1 MADNQTQSPAVTLTV
16 AYSTLATRVTNIQ
29 LPPISVHREI
39 LIIVQNPGGHEYSKP
54 QPRSDLKL
62 IELSSSGVAKSRNEA
77 IRQATGRYLVFAD
90 DDIQFDLAA
99 LDEIVEHLQT
109 CTCSLVLGQASD
121 FSGKLR
127 KQYPQTQQWLTRF
140 NSARAATYEML
151 LDVAAIRLAGVRF
164 DENFGAGA
172 ENYLGDEYIF
182 ICDML
187 DHNLRAHSLPITM
200 AKHPEVSSGSGWGT
214 KRDLRARAKVFS
226 RIFGPAAFVVR
237 AVFIWRNRDKISGIS
252 DFIRFVFAWYSRS
265 E

>member
-1 MADNQTQSPAVTLTV
+1 MAENQIHSPAVTLTI
-16 AYSTLATRVTNIQ
+16 AYSSLATRVANIQ
-29 LPPISVHREI
+29 LPPISEQREI
-39 LIIVQNPGGHEYSKP
+39 LIIVQNPDGLEYSKP
-54 QPRSDLKL
+54 EPRSDLRL

-77 IRQATGRYLVFAD
+77 ISQAKGKYLVFAD
-90 DDIQFDLAA
+90 DDIQFDLLA

-109 CTCSLVLGQASD
+109 CACSLVLGQASD

-127 KQYPQTQQWLTRF
+127 KQYPATAQWLTRF

-151 LDVAAIRLAGVRF
+151 LDVTAIRQAGIRF

-182 ICDML
+182 ICDLL

-237 AVFIWRNRDKISGIS
+237 AVFIWRNRDKVSGIS
-252 DFIRFVFAWYSRS
+252 DLIRFIFAWH
-265 E
+265 